1 MRIFPSFEF
10 HLDIIEANA
19 SGLRD
24 IFPASSLQEGLLI
37 SQLKDPSLY
46 HFHAVFEVDRAYPDL
61 PIDVKRLASAWQKV
75 VDRHGALRTV
85 FADSVY
91 KGDVFNQIIVKQV
104 DSGAIIIH
112 AKDES
117 EAIATLARMNI
128 LQKNYLKKPRL
139 PHQAIICQTEDGKVF
154 FKSEINHAVIDGAS
168 ANLMLEDI
176 AAAYHGTLPDG
187 PGPLYSDYVA
197 FIKSMPP
204 GVGAK
209 YWRAHLDGA
218 RSCHFPVLASPP
230 EEKQLTSTIMK
241 FTRYSE
247 VQDMCKKH
255 SLTFANVLMAAWA
268 FCLRHHTK
276 SEDVCF
282 GYLTSGRDVPVKGIQ
297 QTIGAFINM
306 LVCRVKFNKQSTLKE
321 VFQKV
326 QTEFLQSLE
335 HQHISL
341 AQVQHDLM
349 GGRSL
354 FNTAVSIQRDSAAD
368 RREEGT
374 IMFDPVTAH
383 DPSEVRKM

>member
-1 MRIFPSFEF
+1 M
-10 HLDIIEANA
+10 
-19 SGLRD
+19 
-24 IFPASSLQEGLLI
+24 
-37 SQLKDPSLY
+37 
-46 HFHAVFEVDRAYPDL
+46 
-61 PIDVKRLASAWQKV
+61 V

-104 DSGAIIIH
+104 DSGVILL
-112 AKDES
+112 KCEES
-117 EAIATLARMNI
+117 EALETLGRMNI
-128 LQKNYLKKPRL
+128 LEENYRKKPRL
-139 PHQAIICQTEDGKVF
+139 PHQAIICETSAGKVY
-154 FKSEINHAVIDGAS
+154 FKAEINHAVIDGAS
-168 ANLMLEDI
+168 ANLMLEDL

-197 FIKSMPP
+197 FIKTMPP
-204 GVGAK
+204 GIGAK
-209 YWRAHLDGA
+209 FWKTHLEGA
-218 RSCHFPVLASPP
+218 RTCHFPAIATPPQERKLAHVVMRFARFP
-230 EEKQLTSTIMK
+230 
-241 FTRYSE
+241 E
-247 VQDMCKKH
+247 VQEMCKKM
-255 SLTFANVLMAAWA
+255 SLTFANVMMAAWA

-297 QTIGAFINM
+297 TTIGAFINM
-306 LVCRVKFNKQSTLKE
+306 LVCRVKFSKQSSLKE

-326 QTEFLQSLE
+326 QNDYLLSLE

-368 RREEGT
+368 HREEGS
-374 IMFDPVTAH
+374 ISFEPVTAH
-383 DPSEVRKM
+383 DPSEVRHNMYPKMIPLLIRPTVCHNH